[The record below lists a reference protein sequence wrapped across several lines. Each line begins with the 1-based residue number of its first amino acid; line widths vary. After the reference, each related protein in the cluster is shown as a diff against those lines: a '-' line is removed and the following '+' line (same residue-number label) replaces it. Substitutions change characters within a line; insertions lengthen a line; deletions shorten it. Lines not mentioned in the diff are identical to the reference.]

1 MAIKKKIS
9 QLPEC
14 RDFNGLYTIGVDG
27 SRKSVKV
34 SLGYIAE
41 VVSGMQSATTAANT
55 AASTANTA
63 AQRADTSR
71 HQIEAN
77 EQTRISQENARVQ
90 AETNRQT
97 TWNNWFSDT
106 LATGVRKLWNDFWS
120 SINNSWNGFFGTS
133 AEDANGVRKI
143 WSTWYSNVQSSWT
156 SFFGSNPNGGVR
168 GEWASLKS
176 DAQAATNAANQKAAL
191 ANEKAALANEKAALA
206 NEKAILANEKAGLA
220 NNAADNAN
228 TQAGRAKEYADHP
241 PMMGD
246 NGNWW
251 EWDEVNDEYKDTGIL
266 AKGGILYPSFQVN
279 TETMHLIMSYQDEI
293 AADMFNLDKETGHLY
308 FNYK

>member
-41 VVSGMQSATTAANT
+41 VVSGMQEATTAAN
-55 AASTANTA
+55 NA
-63 AQRADTSR
+63 AQNADRSR
-71 HQIEAN
+71 QQIESNETTRQQN

-143 WSTWYSNVQSSWT
+143 WSTWYASVQSSWT

-191 ANEKAALANEKAALA
+191 ANEKAALANEKASLA
-206 NEKAILANEKAGLA
+206 DEKAILANEKASLA
-220 NNAADNAN
+220 NTAANNAN

-279 TETMHLIMSYQDEI
+279 TETMHLIMSYQDDI

>member
-9 QLPEC
+9 ELPSC
-14 RDFNGLYTIGVDG
+14 TDFDGLWTIGVDG
-27 SRKSVKV
+27 GRRSVKV

-71 HQIEAN
+71 QQIEAN
-77 EQTRISQENARVQ
+77 EQTRINQENARVQ
-90 AETNRQT
+90 AETTRQT

-106 LATGVRKLWNDFWS
+106 LSTGVRKLWNDFWS
-120 SINNSWNGFFGTS
+120 SINSSWDGFFGTS
-133 AEDANGVRKI
+133 ADDANGVRKI
-143 WSTWYSNVQSSWT
+143 WTTWYVSVQSNWA
-156 SFFGSNPNGGVR
+156 SFFGATSSQGVR

-176 DAQAATNAANQKAAL
+176 DVQTATNAANTKAAL

-206 NEKAILANEKAGLA
+206 NEKAILANEKAALA
-220 NNAADNAN
+220 NNAAGNAN

-251 EWDEVNDEYKDTGIL
+251 AWDETNDEYYDTGVL
-266 AKGGILYPSFQVN
+266 AKGGVLYPSFEVDK
-279 TETMHLIMSYQDEI
+279 ETMHLIMNYQDDI
-293 AADMFNLDKETGHLY
+293 AANMFNLDKATGHLY
-308 FNYK
+308 FHYK

>member
-41 VVSGMQSATTAANT
+41 VVSGMQEATTAANT
-55 AASTANTA
+55 AAQN
-63 AQRADTSR
+63 ADRSR
-71 HQIEAN
+71 QQIEANESTRQQN

-90 AETNRQT
+90 AETTRQT

-120 SINNSWNGFFGTS
+120 SINN
-133 AEDANGVRKI
+133 
-143 WSTWYSNVQSSWT
+143 SWT

-176 DAQAATNAANQKAAL
+176 DAQAATNAANTKAAL
-191 ANEKAALANEKAALA
+191 ANEKAALANEKASLA
-206 NEKAILANEKAGLA
+206 NEKAILANEKASLA

-279 TETMHLIMSYQDEI
+279 TETMHLIMSYQDDI